1 MMEMTEE
8 LELPDISP
16 DPEAFGEPEEDAAP
30 DAVDDETAGQEDTD
44 EAPSGDDETG
54 QEPGLEDVET
64 GGSGTDGEITGDG
77 METDGTSG
85 AEQEDGGGQTEE
97 SPETD
102 GEEVPSGNISVS
114 GNILVLPEGYKFDPK
129 TFGLSGGAETD
140 TAEGLS
146 PEQFTQLS
154 EQLEQ
159 VEEAVAVQTDVLY
172 GGTAVISLILGA
184 VLGVLL
190 IHGFRLRRV

>member
-30 DAVDDETAGQEDTD
+30 DAADDETAGQEDTD
-44 EAPSGDDETG
+44 ETLSGDDEPG
-54 QEPGLEDVET
+54 QKPGLEDVET

-77 METDGTSG
+77 METGG
-85 AEQEDGGGQTEE
+85 AGSEQEDGGGQTEE
-97 SPETD
+97 STETD
-102 GEEVPSGNISVS
+102 GEEVPPGNISVS
-114 GNILVLPEGYKFDPK
+114 GNILVLPEGYELTPE
-129 TFGLSGGAETD
+129 TFGFSGGEETD

-172 GGTAVISLILGA
+172 GGTAVISLILGS

>member
-16 DPEAFGEPEEDAAP
+16 DPEASGEPEEDAAP
-30 DAVDDETAGQEDTD
+30 DAADDETAGQEDTD
-44 EAPSGDDETG
+44 ESFSGDDETG

-102 GEEVPSGNISVS
+102 GEEVPPGNISVS
-114 GNILVLPEGYKFDPK
+114 GNILVLPEGYEFDPE
-129 TFGLSGGAETD
+129 TFGFSGGEETD

>member
-16 DPEAFGEPEEDAAP
+16 DPEASGESEEDAAP
-30 DAVDDETAGQEDTD
+30 DAADDETA
-44 EAPSGDDETG
+44 
-54 QEPGLEDVET
+54 
-64 GGSGTDGEITGDG
+64 GEITGDG
-77 METDGTSG
+77 MEIGGTGS
-85 AEQEDGGGQTEE
+85 EQEDGGGQTEE

-102 GEEVPSGNISVS
+102 GEEVPPGNISVS
-114 GNILVLPEGYKFDPK
+114 GNILVLPEGYELTPE
-129 TFGLSGGAETD
+129 TFGFSGGEETD
-140 TAEGLS
+140 TAEGFS

-172 GGTAVISLILGA
+172 GGTAVISLILGS